1 MVECNPGEKRE
12 HAAFVGQSSGLR
24 YHICFLSESIGLF
37 IFSVSSFVLCGCCYL
52 PFLVIIVI
60 RII

>member
-12 HAAFVGQSSGLR
+12 HAAFAGQSSGLHS
-24 YHICFLSESIGLF
+24 HICVLSESTGLL
-37 IFSVSSFVLCGCCYL
+37 IFSVSSFVLCGYCYL